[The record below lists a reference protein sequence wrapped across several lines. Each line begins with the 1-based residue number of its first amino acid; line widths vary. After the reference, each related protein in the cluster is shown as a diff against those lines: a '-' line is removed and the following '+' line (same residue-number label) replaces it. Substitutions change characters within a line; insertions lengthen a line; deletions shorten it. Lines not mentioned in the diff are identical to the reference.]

1 MSIVDNE
8 HKKNY
13 VATYKELIF
22 TFVVFVVILFV
33 LHPKDLL
40 KQQIA
45 SEKSNYDLS
54 MLYLKDLLK
63 HSPDDESL
71 MIILAEQSLRS
82 GDKAQ
87 SIKLL
92 GKLIKSKDKDLRD
105 KALLLSYELQKDNYY
120 YIKDE
125 KKRLEA
131 KENLRKL
138 FQTIY
143 YQNLYDKNDID
154 RWYNE
159 AVFLDE
165 SVPMYFFLQEKIA
178 KDPSNID
185 LLEKAYYLSVKFH
198 RPKESVKYIK
208 LLIRYDTDRTEKWLL
223 DNYYMLINSK
233 NYAMV
238 EDFLENQSKNS
249 LDWKEK
255 SADYYL
261 MRQSFKKAS
270 GKYIELYNKTKDYT
284 KRKGYFVKAVRALQA
299 GNYLQESADLAHK
312 YENYYIHDKEVRKFL
327 LKVYLGTANL
337 EYASALSKKIL
348 RRGLK

>member
-54 MLYLKDLLK
+54 MLYLTDLLK
-63 HSPDDESL
+63 HSPNDESL

-82 GDKAQ
+82 GNKAQ

-92 GKLIKSKDKDLRD
+92 NTLMKSENKEMKN

-120 YIKDE
+120 YIKDK
-125 KKRLEA
+125 KKRLVA
-131 KENLRKL
+131 KEKLRKL
-138 FQTIY
+138 FQKIY

-159 AVFLDE
+159 SVFLDE
-165 SVPMYFFLQEKIA
+165 EVPMYFFLQEKIA

-185 LLEKAYYLSVKFH
+185 LLEKAYYLSIRFH
-198 RPKESVKYIK
+198 RSKDSVKYIK
-208 LLIRYDTDRTEKWLL
+208 LLMRYDTARKDKWLL

-238 EDFLENQSKNS
+238 ESFLEKQSKDS
-249 LDWKEK
+249 LKWKQK

-261 MRQSFKKAS
+261 MRQAFKKAS
-270 GKYIELYNKTKDYT
+270 QKYIELYNKTKDYT
-284 KRKGYFVKAVRALQA
+284 KRKGYFIKAVRALQA
-299 GNYLQESADLAHK
+299 GNYLTESAELAHR
-312 YENYYIHDKEVRKFL
+312 YENYYIHDREARKFL
-327 LKVYLGTANL
+327 LRVYLATGNL
-337 EYASALSKKIL
+337 DYASDLSKKIL
-348 RRGLK
+348 KRGLE